1 MEVNKPY
8 TQFAKEHHARVL
20 KARRLA
26 KLAQLKKS

>member
-8 TQFAKEHHARVL
+8 TQFAREHRAKVL

-26 KLAQLKKS
+26 KQAQLNKN